1 MTTPT
6 PTPSTPL
13 AEALVALRAVLADER
28 QALANL
34 DVAALSGLTER
45 KEAILA
51 ALTPHA
57 PLAPTAAEAR
67 MIVAAKVELAANAAL
82 LAATTEGV
90 GALLGHGP
98 DERYDRHARC
108 YAATQPLRT
117 MVL

>member
-1 MTTPT
+1 
-6 PTPSTPL
+6 
-13 AEALVALRAVLADER
+13 
-28 QALANL
+28 
-34 DVAALSGLTER
+34 
-45 KEAILA
+45 
-51 ALTPHA
+51 
-57 PLAPTAAEAR
+57 
-67 MIVAAKVELAANAAL
+67 VAAKVELAANAAL

>member
-1 MTTPT
+1 MTPPT
-6 PTPSTPL
+6 AL
-13 AEALVALRAVLADER
+13 AEALAALRAVLADER
-28 QALANL
+28 QALASL
-34 DVAALSGLTER
+34 DVAALDGLTAR

-57 PLAPTAAEAR
+57 PLTPTTAEAR
-67 MIVAAKVELAANAAL
+67 LIVAARVELAANAAL

-90 GALLGHGP
+90 SALLGHGP

-117 MVL
+117 MIL